1 MKQVKKQ
8 SGASRIVE
16 VLLGQALLNCKI
28 GSVKSLIEKV
38 NDITGGKLEVKKVDG
53 PDKLDTELAPW
64 VISLEIGDT
73 KVIVKF
79 ILTSNYFVSKIE
91 VSE

>member
-1 MKQVKKQ
+1 MKQVKNQ
-8 SGASRIVE
+8 SGSSRIVE

-38 NDITGGKLEVKKVDG
+38 NDVTGGKFEVKKVDG

-64 VISLEIGDT
+64 IISLEIGDT

-79 ILTSNYFVSKIE
+79 SLTANYFINKIE

>member
-8 SGASRIVE
+8 SGSSRIVE

-38 NDITGGKLEVKKVDG
+38 NDVTGGKFEVKKVDG
-53 PDKLDTELAPW
+53 PDKLDTELVPW
-64 VISLEIGDT
+64 IISLEIGDT

-79 ILTSNYFVSKIE
+79 SLTANYFVNKIE
-91 VSE
+91 VTE

>member
-8 SGASRIVE
+8 SGYSRIVE
-16 VLLGQALLNCKI
+16 DLIGQELLNCKI

-38 NDITGGKLEVKKVDG
+38 NDVTGGKFEVKKVDG
-53 PDKLDTELAPW
+53 PDKLDVELAPW
-64 VISLEIGDT
+64 IISLEIGDT

-79 ILTSNYFVSKIE
+79 SLTANYFINKIE

>member
-8 SGASRIVE
+8 SGSSSIVE
-16 VLLGQALLNCKI
+16 VLLGQAQLNCKI

-38 NDITGGKLEVKKVDG
+38 NDVTGGKFEVKKVDG
-53 PDKLDTELAPW
+53 PDKLDVELAPW

-79 ILTSNYFVSKIE
+79 SLTANYFINKIE
-91 VSE
+91 VCE

>member
-1 MKQVKKQ
+1 M
-8 SGASRIVE
+8 
-16 VLLGQALLNCKI
+16 
-28 GSVKSLIEKV
+28 
-38 NDITGGKLEVKKVDG
+38 NDVTGGKFEVKKVDG
-53 PDKLDTELAPW
+53 PDKLDAELAPW

-79 ILTSNYFVSKIE
+79 TLTTNYFINKIE

>member
-38 NDITGGKLEVKKVDG
+38 NDITGGKFEVKKVDG